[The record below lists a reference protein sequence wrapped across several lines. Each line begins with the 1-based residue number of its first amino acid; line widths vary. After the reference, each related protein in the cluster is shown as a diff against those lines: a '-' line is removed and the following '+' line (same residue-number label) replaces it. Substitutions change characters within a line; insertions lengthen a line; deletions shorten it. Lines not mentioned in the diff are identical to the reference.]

1 MSGTAIK
8 VEHLYKEYKLGVIS
22 HGTLYRDMQSWW
34 AKVRGKEDPNSLISS
49 HHGQEAE
56 RDSFLALNDI
66 SFEVKEGDRLGI
78 IGKNGAGKS
87 TLLKILSRITSPTRG
102 NITIRGRVGSL
113 LEVGTGFHAELTGRE
128 NIFLNGSILGMNRHE
143 ISRKLDEIVDFA
155 GIEKHLDTPVKRYS
169 SGMMVRLG
177 FAVAAHLDTDI
188 LIADEVLAVGDAE
201 FQKKALDKMG
211 DLSTG
216 EGRTVLFVS
225 HNMGAVERLCNT
237 CLILQHG
244 VLIEKSDDIKMIIQ
258 NYLYA
263 NTSTDSNKF
272 QCEWVNNGYEL
283 DNQWFKPHTFF
294 ITDNDMKLLK
304 DVNSNDKDLWV
315 NIRGTIK
322 EIDPAFCIGY
332 ALYNEDN
339 ILLYWSYQTDISQN
353 EWPELKTGE
362 CLFRSRIPKRFLNE
376 GEYRVELIGSLHYR
390 QWLFQPNVNAP
401 AVFFRINGG
410 LSDSPY
416 LFSKRPGVLSP
427 ILPWEIISEISQ

>member
-1 MSGTAIK
+1 MSGTAIN

-56 RDSFLALNDI
+56 RDSFLALNDV

-87 TLLKILSRITSPTRG
+87 TLLKILSRITSPSRG
-102 NITIRGRVGSL
+102 NIMIRGRVGSL

-128 NIFLNGSILGMNRHE
+128 NIYLNGSILGMNRHE
-143 ISRKLDEIVDFA
+143 ISRKLDEIVGFA

-225 HNMGAVERLCNT
+225 HNMGAVGKLCNQGV
-237 CLILQHG
+237 ILERGKIKKQG
-244 VLIEKSDDIKMIIQ
+244 DISFIIDEYD
-258 NYLYA
+258 N
-263 NTSTDSNKF
+263 SFSNK
-272 QCEWVNNGYEL
+272 Y
-283 DNQWFKPHTFF
+283 
-294 ITDNDMKLLK
+294 TDNDPIINNK
-304 DVNSNDKDLWV
+304 VYR
-315 NIRGTIK
+315 RGSDTMRFVSV
-322 EIDPAFCIGY
+322 AFSRNKY
-332 ALYNEDN
+332 TTDD
-339 ILLYWSYQTDISQN
+339 DIS
-353 EWPELKTGE
+353 L
-362 CLFRSRIPKRFLNE
+362 LFTIETFAPINKLYFLL
-376 GEYRVELIGSLHYR
+376 LIKHSDGSPLTTIYH
-390 QWLFQPNVNAP
+390 
-401 AVFFRINGG
+401 I
-410 LSDSPY
+410 LSDSQIAAGFKNSFELIIPKQI
-416 LFSKRPGVLSP
+416 LRPGRYPLYLWIGDEQALTMNIPTNYEVLDEYLHPLCIELCEADKKS
-427 ILPWEIISEISQ
+427 ILGERISMGEITIHTKLKTV

>member
-8 VEHLYKEYKLGVIS
+8 VENLYKEYKLGVIS

-56 RDSFLALNDI
+56 KDSFLALNDI
-66 SFEVKEGDRLGI
+66 SFEIKEGDRVGI

-87 TLLKILSRITSPTRG
+87 TLLKILSRITSPSRG

-225 HNMGAVERLCNT
+225 HNMGMVKKLCDTSILLSKGEIITTGRTSDVIDTYQARKKSESKITRIKNELPVYISSVLT
-237 CLILQHG
+237 CDASGMEKSLFAFSEDIHFRIG
-244 VLIEKSDDIKMIIQ
+244 ITIEKLNPILKISLALLSKDETRVFSDYKYIKDICDNDTGEIIVDYIIKGSFIAPSDYSFLIAVD
-258 NYLYA
+258 NKTGTVTLDYLNDICPIKIFDDGTDYA
-263 NTSTDSNKF
+263 EFEGYHYGFFLISNE
-272 QCEWVNNGYEL
+272 CEWRR
-283 DNQWFKPHTFF
+283 
-294 ITDNDMKLLK
+294 
-304 DVNSNDKDLWV
+304 
-315 NIRGTIK
+315 IR
-322 EIDPAFCIGY
+322 
-332 ALYNEDN
+332 
-339 ILLYWSYQTDISQN
+339 
-353 EWPELKTGE
+353 
-362 CLFRSRIPKRFLNE
+362 
-376 GEYRVELIGSLHYR
+376 
-390 QWLFQPNVNAP
+390 
-401 AVFFRINGG
+401 
-410 LSDSPY
+410 
-416 LFSKRPGVLSP
+416 
-427 ILPWEIISEISQ
+427 